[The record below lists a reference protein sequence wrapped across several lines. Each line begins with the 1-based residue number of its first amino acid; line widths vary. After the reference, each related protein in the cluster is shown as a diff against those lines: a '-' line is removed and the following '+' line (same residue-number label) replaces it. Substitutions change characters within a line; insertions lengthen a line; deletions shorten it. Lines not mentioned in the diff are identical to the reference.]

1 MNVRSYALELLDVK
15 NTWKLLLLI
24 GNTCCKTSHTLAAGF
39 ADDCGWCS
47 ELPAR
52 LKALHSHWLS
62 RKRGVVLL
70 RGTRFSDRRVHFVMR
85 LGARNASG
93 GPAAT
98 LYEVPDRV
106 TNDIKVCSLLR
117 MSVKKATGCA
127 ACATEQWH
135 YVLSGR
141 PEMYV
146 HNGATLQGMPW
157 PKLLHR
163 IDRLHEIGHLSSPDC
178 CAPLTVLS
186 AFEDTAFIHI
196 SVQPV
201 TGQRGER
208 CMRLRFELVR
218 HRLTFELRK
227 GKLES
232 VERRGWHVRCAAD
245 AADAASGA
253 IALPAGLSTF
263 LALYPDSPSADVQL
277 LVLAGAIST
286 SAQRDAVN
294 IARSDAPDAQLGHHV
309 YSVHPRTGHLA
320 AFTVCGRLHLA
331 ALYAACGSALP
342 MPGVRI
348 TGGEMARELLEQSE
362 VNRPLNGDEAAA
374 LRTLARFAVHQS
386 DVALLPL
393 CKAYAEQS
401 ESVRFLYPGV
411 LEAPLSIEMPAHE
424 MALFERALQRTPA
437 PFQHARRALTPLQT
451 RLLLGREPSRR
462 LGLLAA
468 PPELVDWLRAPD
480 CVSHAGVRALQQRA
494 ADIGALLHADKPAT
508 PLAAG
513 DAVDKLDLASCQR
526 SPLGQEFVSE
536 LHASIETAA
545 GQARTNV
552 SESRASAVCAQLCK
566 LAKDAVKAANALED
580 ELITSLAMAPAGKG
594 EQVLAALRAST
605 LVATPTTADL
615 VMLKVQ
621 PGLLQVRYRHSLSL
635 YLGQRGVLCSAANWR
650 TLQKACILSQR
661 CHPNLSDLSH
671 ELCPNASFCR
681 C

>member
-1 MNVRSYALELLDVK
+1 MAD
-15 NTWKLLLLI
+15 
-24 GNTCCKTSHTLAAGF
+24 F
-39 ADDCGWCS
+39 ADDCEWCS

-70 RGTRFSDRRVHFVMR
+70 RGTRFSDRRVRFVMR

-117 MSVKKATGCA
+117 LFVKKAAGCA
-127 ACATEQWH
+127 ACATEQRH
-135 YVLSGR
+135 TVLPRR
-141 PEMYV
+141 PEIYTPNSAPM
-146 HNGATLQGMPW
+146 QGMPW
-157 PKLLHR
+157 PKLLSR

-186 AFEDTAFIHI
+186 AFEDPAFVHI
-196 SVQPV
+196 SIQPV
-201 TGQRGER
+201 AGQRGER
-208 CMRLRFELVR
+208 CICLRFELVR
-218 HRLTFELRK
+218 HRLTFELRN

-245 AADAASGA
+245 AADAARGA

-286 SAQRDAVN
+286 SPQRDTVN

-348 TGGEMARELLEQSE
+348 TGGEMARELLEQSA

-374 LRTLARFAVHQS
+374 LRALARAAVHHS

-393 CKAYAEQS
+393 CKAYAEQT

-411 LEAPLSIEMPAHE
+411 LEAPLSVDMPAHE

-451 RLLLGREPSRR
+451 RLLLGREPSHR
-462 LGLLAA
+462 LGLLTAS
-468 PPELVDWLRAPD
+468 PDQVDWLRAPD
-480 CVSHAGVRALQQRA
+480 CVSHDGVRALQQRA
-494 ADIGALLHADKPAT
+494 VDIGELLHAQETAT
-508 PLAAG
+508 PLSAG
-513 DAVDKLDLASCQR
+513 DAVNKLDLASCQR
-526 SPLGQEFVSE
+526 SPLGEEFVSA
-536 LHASIETAA
+536 LHGSIETAA
-545 GQARTNV
+545 GQARIDV
-552 SESRASAVCAQLCK
+552 SESRASAVSAQLCK
-566 LAKDAVKAANALED
+566 LTKDAAKATSALED
-580 ELITSLAMAPAGKG
+580 ELIAALAVSPAGKG
-594 EQVLAALRAST
+594 EQVLAALRASA
-605 LVATPTTADL
+605 LVAMPATADL
-615 VMLKVQ
+615 VMLEVQ
-621 PGLLQVRYRHSLSL
+621 PGLIQVRY
-635 YLGQRGVLCSAANWR
+635 G
-650 TLQKACILSQR
+650 
-661 CHPNLSDLSH
+661 
-671 ELCPNASFCR
+671 
-681 C
+681 